1 MRLRVVG
8 DTVGVVSL
16 GLVKLLLVYEGVE
29 ASRVYEKQGKWS
41 SAQCEGLQSRVGEG
55 VTDATGVK

>member
-1 MRLRVVG
+1 M
-8 DTVGVVSL
+8 
-16 GLVKLLLVYEGVE
+16 GLVKLVLVYEGVE

-55 VTDATGVK
+55 VTDATGMK